1 MFYFQAIAK
10 AESLDSANHTEEGEG
25 GGGVVV
31 NIIAGDREKYQ
42 N

>member
-25 GGGVVV
+25 GGFV
-31 NIIAGDREKYQ
+31 NIISGDREKYE